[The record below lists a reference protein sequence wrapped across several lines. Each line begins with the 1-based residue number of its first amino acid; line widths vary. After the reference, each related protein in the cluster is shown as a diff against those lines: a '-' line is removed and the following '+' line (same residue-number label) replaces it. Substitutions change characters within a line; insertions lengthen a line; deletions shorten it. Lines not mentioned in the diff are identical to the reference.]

1 MSKNEKTANDS
12 YLIVKGRGE
21 RDEKNLISWQSY
33 RRI

>member
-12 YLIVKGRGE
+12 YLIVKGE
-21 RDEKNLISWQSY
+21 EKEMKKNLISWQSY